1 MREEGMAALGSNAPD
16 RRESLRVHLIGESA
30 QVLAEVKAVLDG
42 VSEPRLDL
50 VEMSPQVASDDT
62 EVPDIAMVVFDGN
75 EAAPLGYLQTRAE
88 RLPRPL
94 IFALLQDRS
103 PVLMR
108 RVLHEGADELLFLP
122 LQSTDLTRALMKLS
136 ERRRRAE
143 RQGGGLIYGVASIAG
158 GVGVSTLGANLA
170 LVMRYVFGKRAA
182 VVDLDLQNGGLNV
195 ILHLA
200 PEQTIASLIEF
211 TAKLDSIKLEAA
223 LTKHPSGIYLLAA
236 PKRLDDA
243 ERVTD
248 LTVAAVLDLMRQLFD
263 FVIVDCGSHVDEI
276 TVAAWERCDELLYV
290 VDHSRVA
297 AHGARR
303 FGELFGRLGLRLDE
317 PRFVLNKF
325 DAQNAMTEAV
335 IAQAMGVS
343 CFAKIPRDDRMLEKL
358 QLRVQDL
365 WQTAPNSALARAT
378 EALARRIN
386 ERREPMVETNDGL
399 VARLFNVFGARA

>member
-1 MREEGMAALGSNAPD
+1 
-16 RRESLRVHLIGESA
+16 LRVQLIGESGTGLDA
-30 QVLAEVKAVLDG
+30 IRTVLGEIK
-42 VSEPRLDL
+42 EPRLEI
-50 VEMSPQVASDDT
+50 VELSPQAAAEET
-62 EVPDIAMVVFDGN
+62 AVPDIAMVVFEGN
-75 EAAPLGYLQTRAE
+75 EAAPLGYLQARAD
-88 RLPRPL
+88 RLPRPI
-94 IFALLQDRS
+94 IFALLEDRS

-122 LQSTDLTRALMKLS
+122 LESADLTRALMKLS

-143 RQGGGLIYGVASIAG
+143 RLHGGLIYGLASIVG
-158 GVGVSTLGANLA
+158 GVGVSTLSANLA
-170 LVMRYVFGKRAA
+170 LVMHYVFGKRAA

-195 ILHLA
+195 VLHLA
-200 PEQTIASLIEF
+200 PDQTIASLIEF

-236 PKRLDDA
+236 PKRLEDA

-276 TVAAWERCDELLYV
+276 SVAAWERCDELLYV

-297 AHGARR
+297 AHCARR
-303 FGELFGRLGLRLDE
+303 FNELFGRLGLRLDE

-325 DAQNAMTEAV
+325 DPQSGMTEAV
-335 IAQAMGVS
+335 MAQTMGVG
-343 CFAKIPRDDRMLEKL
+343 CFAKIPRDDRIIEKL
-358 QLRVQDL
+358 QLRVPDL
-365 WQTAPNSALARAT
+365 WQLAPNSALARAS

-386 ERREPMVETNDGL
+386 ERREPMVEANEGL
-399 VARLFNVFGARA
+399 VARLFGVFGARA

>member
-1 MREEGMAALGSNAPD
+1 MAALGLKAPD
-16 RRESLRVHLIGESA
+16 HRESLRVQLIGESA
-30 QVLAEVKAVLDG
+30 AGLAEIKTVLG
-42 VSEPRLDL
+42 AISEPRLDV
-50 VEMSPQVASDDT
+50 VEMSPQAAADET
-62 EVPDIAMVVFDGN
+62 AMADIAMVVFDGN
-75 EAAPLGYLQTRAE
+75 EAGPLGYLQARAE
-88 RLPRPL
+88 RVPRPI

-122 LQSTDLTRALMKLS
+122 LQGADLARALMKLS

-143 RQGGGLIYGVASIAG
+143 RLEGGLIYGFASIVG
-158 GVGVSTLGANLA
+158 GVGVSTLSANLA

-195 ILHLA
+195 ILHLT
-200 PEQTIASLIEF
+200 PDQTIASLIEF

-236 PKRLDDA
+236 PKRLEDA

-248 LTVAAVLDLMRQLFD
+248 LTVATVLDLMRQLFD
-263 FVIVDCGSHVDEI
+263 FVIVDCGSHVNEI

-290 VDHSRVA
+290 IDHSRIA
-297 AHGARR
+297 THGARR

-325 DAQNAMTEAV
+325 DPQSAMTEAV
-335 IAQAMGVS
+335 IAQSMGVG
-343 CFAKIPRDDRMLEKL
+343 CFAKVPREDRTIEKM
-358 QLRVQDL
+358 QLRAQDL
-365 WQTAPNSALARAT
+365 WQLAPNSALARAI

-386 ERREPMVETNDGL
+386 ERREPLPEASDGL
-399 VARLFNVFGARA
+399 VARLFSVFGARA